1 MGNEVGGN
9 LASKIGRKTETRHS
23 GGVMRVPN
31 KAELREEIRGRLAP
45 MSEGGRAEASGQI
58 QNHLLERPEWD
69 AAGVVALFLSLP
81 DEPQTRGILQAAWAA
96 GKRVALPKIDIREG
110 LTWWQMVAGPVPE
123 SSTLWEPSPEKSVR
137 IPVTEIDGFLV
148 PGRAFTAG
156 GARLGRG
163 GGHYD
168 RALGQRRRGSW
179 VAGFFFAA
187 QEMEFLPEEPH
198 DVKLPA
204 VITEKGWRDTR

>member
-1 MGNEVGGN
+1 M
-9 LASKIGRKTETRHS
+9 S
-23 GGVMRVPN
+23 VPN
-31 KAELREEIRGRLAP
+31 KANLREEIRGRLAQI
-45 MSEGGRAEASGQI
+45 SEGVRVEASGQI
-58 QNHLLERPEWD
+58 EMHLLERPEWH

-110 LTWWQMVAGPVPE
+110 LTWWQMAAGYLPE
-123 SSTLWEPSPEKSVR
+123 SSTLWEPSPAKSVR
-137 IPVTEIDGFLV
+137 IPVAESDGFLV

-168 RALGQRRRGSW
+168 RALGQRKRGSW
-179 VAGFFFAA
+179 VAGSFFAA
-187 QEMEFLPEEPH
+187 QEFELLPQEPH

-204 VITEKGWRDTR
+204 VITENGWRDTR